1 LGSSKKRTDVS
12 LGQISVAQIR
22 DMNGKRGDI
31 GRMGEILREM
41 RGLDYG

>member
-1 LGSSKKRTDVS
+1 MDVS

-22 DMNGKRGDI
+22 DMNGKRGGGGI